1 MKEDKAAITK
11 KLEEL
16 LNMTRMGKV
25 ELEYKEH
32 GKVYSEE
39 VIIRGFD
46 GDDKVIY
53 VGAANVSCD
62 SGVALIRD
70 IMKQDCFN

>member
-39 VIIRGFD
+39 VIIRGLD
-46 GDDKVIY
+46 ADDKVIY

-70 IMKQDCFN
+70 VLKHAYFV

>member
-1 MKEDKAAITK
+1 MREDKAAITK

-16 LNMTRMGKV
+16 INMTRMGKV
-25 ELEYKEH
+25 ELEYKEN

-39 VIIRGFD
+39 VIIRGLD
-46 GDDKVIY
+46 EDDKVIY

-70 IMKQDCFN
+70 VLKHTYFV